1 MYEFALAQV
10 SEPTSSCFISLSL
23 SQNCQEKNLKKC
35 DMTVVNSPVLSAWGS
50 LTANPKCSHHRPEK
64 ELSTEEGG
72 EHTQWLV
79 VMFHG
84 GHHKYI
90 RSLIFYALKDL
101 GKKLLTLKKKNLPGT
116 CFYHVAS
123 LLLLISVGE
132 QTGGKTATLTPPS
145 LPHHVGSSSLTVE
158 VYSLSYI

>member
-64 ELSTEEGG
+64 EPSTEEGG

-79 VMFHG
+79 AMFHD

-90 RSLIFYALKDL
+90 RSLIVYALKDL
-101 GKKLLTLKKKNLPGT
+101 GKKLLTLKKNPPWDLFLSCCLPLAPYQCWRT
-116 CFYHVAS
+116 DRREDSHPYTT
-123 LLLLISVGE
+123 IS
-132 QTGGKTATLTPPS
+132 TPPCGQFITNC
-145 LPHHVGSSSLTVE
+145 GS
-158 VYSLSYI
+158 I

>member
-35 DMTVVNSPVLSAWGS
+35 DMTMVNSPVLSAWGS

-84 GHHKYI
+84 GHHKYM

-101 GKKLLTLKKKNLPGT
+101 GKKLLTLKKKI
-116 CFYHVAS
+116 S
-123 LLLLISVGE
+123 LGPVSIML
-132 QTGGKTATLTPPS
+132 PPS
-145 LPHHVGSSSLTVE
+145 C
-158 VYSLSYI
+158 SLSVLENRREGRQPPLHHHLYPTMWAVHH